1 LSKSINIQSYNI
13 QMLYT
18 VVHIIV
24 VQCILKKTFTCK
36 TYLITSTCCRENS
49 HEHIIVGNSNT
60 KHV

>member
-1 LSKSINIQSYNI
+1 
-13 QMLYT
+13 MLYT

-24 VQCILKKTFTCK
+24 VQCILKKIFTCK